1 MNANENKDS
10 TQNQAVFEGVK
21 EAMLKEGVIPRE
33 VIEYSEEI
41 QEKKRLEKMQ
51 KDLENITSPI
61 SSINNTI
68 EAISKK
74 YSALAPILTPI
85 KIVIKKAGLPFEI
98 IDLVLEYQING
109 DKGVIIKIG
118 EKVIETIVFGAG
130 ISVAIAISTAIAG
143 YFASMSIAGAMV
155 GFVVFAGI
163 AGLSIWISN
172 QSREILHFIY
182 EYIYLPTKETFS
194 NLQNGLDYFF
204 SGDWYADFIRMMIF
218 SNTEGNKIL
227 EDKLRDKYGDDEV
240 DEMDSFEKDY
250 RMLLGR

>member
-1 MNANENKDS
+1 MNASGNKDS

-33 VIEYSEEI
+33 IIKYGKEM
-41 QEKKRLEKMQ
+41 QEQRRLRETNQ
-51 KDLENITSPI
+51 FFKDII
-61 SSINNTI
+61 STGTNTI

-118 EKVIETIVFGAG
+118 EKVIETIIFGAG

-155 GFVVFAGI
+155 GFIVFAGI
-163 AGLSIWISN
+163 AGLSIWVSN

-204 SGDWYADFIRMMIF
+204 SGNWYADFIRMMIF

>member
-10 TQNQAVFEGVK
+10 TQNQAVFEGIK

-33 VIEYSEEI
+33 VIEYSKEM
-41 QEKKRLEKMQ
+41 QEQRRLRETNQ
-51 KDLENITSPI
+51 FFKDII
-61 SSINNTI
+61 STGTNTI

-118 EKVIETIVFGAG
+118 EKVIETIIFGAG

-155 GFVVFAGI
+155 GFIVFAGI
-163 AGLSIWISN
+163 AGLSIWISS

-204 SGDWYADFIRMMIF
+204 SGNWYADFIRMMIF

>member
-1 MNANENKDS
+1 MNVSEKDS
-10 TQNQAVFEGVK
+10 TQNQEAYEGIK
-21 EAMLKEGVIPRE
+21 EVMLQNGVIPRE
-33 VIEYSEEI
+33 IIKYSEEI
-41 QEKKRLEKMQ
+41 QEKKRLQ
-51 KDLENITSPI
+51 DNFNNISTCINTATQTLES
-61 SSINNTI
+61 
-68 EAISKK
+68 AIKK

-85 KIVIKKAGLPFEI
+85 KIIIKKAGLPFEI
-98 IDLVLEYQING
+98 IDLTLEYQING
-109 DKGVIIKIG
+109 DKGIIIKIG
-118 EKVIETIVFGAG
+118 EKVIETIIFGAG
-130 ISVAIAISTAIAG
+130 ISVAMAISTAIAG

-204 SGDWYADFIRMMIF
+204 SVDWYANFIRMTIF
-218 SNTEGNKIL
+218 SNAEGNKIL
-227 EDKLRDKYGDDEV
+227 EDELRYKYGDDEV

>member
-1 MNANENKDS
+1 M
-10 TQNQAVFEGVK
+10 
-21 EAMLKEGVIPRE
+21 
-33 VIEYSEEI
+33 
-41 QEKKRLEKMQ
+41 
-51 KDLENITSPI
+51 
-61 SSINNTI
+61 
-68 EAISKK
+68 
-74 YSALAPILTPI
+74 
-85 KIVIKKAGLPFEI
+85 
-98 IDLVLEYQING
+98 
-109 DKGVIIKIG
+109 
-118 EKVIETIVFGAG
+118 IETIIFGVG
-130 ISVAIAISTAIAG
+130 ISVVMAISTAIAD

-204 SGDWYADFIRMMIF
+204 SRDWYANFIIMTIF

-227 EDKLRDKYGDDEV
+227 EDELRDKYGDNEV
-240 DEMDSFEKDY
+240 DELDSFEKDY

>member
-33 VIEYSEEI
+33 VIEYSKEM
-41 QEKKRLEKMQ
+41 QEQKRLQETNQ
-51 KDLENITSPI
+51 FFKDII
-61 SSINNTI
+61 STGTNTI

>member
-1 MNANENKDS
+1 MNASGNKDS
-10 TQNQAVFEGVK
+10 MQNQAVFEGVK

-33 VIEYSEEI
+33 VIEYSKEM
-41 QEKKRLEKMQ
+41 QEQRRLRETNQ
-51 KDLENITSPI
+51 FFKDII
-61 SSINNTI
+61 STGTNTI

-118 EKVIETIVFGAG
+118 EKVIETIIFGAG

-155 GFVVFAGI
+155 GFIVFAGI

-204 SGDWYADFIRMMIF
+204 SGNWYADFIGMMIF

-227 EDKLRDKYGDDEV
+227 ENKLRDKYGDDEV